1 MEARREQPS
10 LARSDNR
17 TVVESREDV
26 DPATNVRYQRCAD
39 EDRVEGT
46 RPQLRD
52 IEIGL
57 EAVDLS
63 PERVSFDGH
72 IHEAREWMRMTGDVF
87 GNEDRTG
94 TGSPDGHAFGRTVAQ
109 LLDEAVL
116 ARELTDRRALTA
128 RNDERVDRIEL
139 LRPADVDGFDAD
151 ALERRQVL
159 REVALETE
167 DAGACGQRAGV
178 TG

>member
-1 MEARREQPS
+1 
-10 LARSDNR
+10 
-17 TVVESREDV
+17 
-26 DPATNVRYQRCAD
+26 
-39 EDRVEGT
+39 GT

-63 PERVSFDGH
+63 TERVSFDGH
-72 IHEAREWMRMTGDVF
+72 VHEAREWMRMTRDVF

-128 RNDERVDRIEL
+128 RNNKPGDRIEL
-139 LRPADVDGFDAD
+139 PRPAATAGFDAD
-151 ALERRQVL
+151 RLARRTARPEAALEPEQP
-159 REVALETE
+159 
-167 DAGACGQRAGV
+167 GACGQ
-178 TG
+178 